1 MQRRYR
7 EKKYYCGEY
16 LEVAIYPVYTH
27 PKKRGKRSKPTT
39 EIQQRLNQ
47 RHTEGRLR
55 RLLHTNFTPSDLFAT
70 LTFDDA
76 NLPTSVED
84 AQRLLQNFLRR
95 LKRKYARLGLDA
107 KYIYVLEYG
116 QKHNRLHIHLVLTG
130 GITRADLEKLW
141 GLGAV
146 SVDSLRF
153 ERDGLASLARYLTK
167 GGEGADRPTWKR
179 WSGSRNLEKP
189 TVTQRDGRLSHR
201 KMAALCQDGG
211 DADYLETQFDGYEM
225 ADFSVSVGEDI
236 YGGLYLFATL
246 KKEPTRA
253 GAWSEDIGFPFVY
266 NTRSSKSSKRG

>member
-70 LTFDDA
+70 LTFDEV

-95 LKRKYARLGLDA
+95 LKGKYARLGLNA

-116 QKHNRLHIHLVLTG
+116 QEHNRLHIHLVLTG
-130 GITRADLEKLW
+130 GITREDLEKLW
-141 GLGAV
+141 GLGDTKA
-146 SVDSLRF
+146 DALRF
-153 ERDGLASLARYLTK
+153 EKDGLATLAKYLTK
-167 GGEGADRPTWKR
+167 GGGVDDQARPTWKR
-179 WSGSRNLEKP
+179 WSGSRNLEQP

-201 KMAALCQDGG
+201 KMAALCLDGG
-211 DADYLETQFDGYEM
+211 DADYLETLVDGYEM
-225 ADFSVSVGEDI
+225 ADFSLDTTQDI
-236 YGGLYLFATL
+236 YGGYYLAATL
-246 KKEPTRA
+246 KKIPTRVDT
-253 GAWSEDIGFPFVY
+253 WSGVGRLPF
-266 NTRSSKSSKRG
+266 G